1 MVLLLYCIR
10 LPRAASAGA
19 RVATTGLEW
28 RVPGPPG
35 GPRSATAWS
44 PRSLRERVRPDVRLE
59 TPPRMSVG
67 RATASGHRAVLK
79 HEASCRED
87 EWGRNGE
94 NNEDREG
101 SHRHD
106 MPWRHA
112 SDQCQ
117 VCAVSGDEI
126 DVVPTVEANGN
137 KPISPL
143 SVAAEPHCVS
153 VKNCSWGGG
162 ASIPPEDASCSRLS
176 TAAAVSARSAARK
189 DLLQGSQVAACGRLR
204 GASIHRAK

>member
-35 GPRSATAWS
+35 GPRSATAWP

-79 HEASCRED
+79 HEASCKGDVGKRRSGGNEED
-87 EWGRNGE
+87 GPGE
-94 NNEDREG
+94 PQ
-101 SHRHD
+101 HD

-112 SDQCQ
+112 SDQHQ
-117 VCAVSGDEI
+117 LCAGSGDEI

-143 SVAAEPHCVS
+143 SVAAEPRCVS

-162 ASIPPEDASCSRLS
+162 ESLEP
-176 TAAAVSARSAARK
+176 
-189 DLLQGSQVAACGRLR
+189 
-204 GASIHRAK
+204 

>member
-1 MVLLLYCIR
+1 MPYLLTARTTIPRDGGHVFAFFSAAANLDR
-10 LPRAASAGA
+10 L
-19 RVATTGLEW
+19 T
-28 RVPGPPG
+28 PP
-35 GPRSATAWS
+35 W
-44 PRSLRERVRPDVRLE
+44 LHVRLE

-162 ASIPPEDASCSRLS
+162 ES
-176 TAAAVSARSAARK
+176 
-189 DLLQGSQVAACGRLR
+189 
-204 GASIHRAK
+204 